1 MDLAFNHWPGFVRQ
15 HGAAF
20 AAAAVLIV
28 LLLIA
33 LVFFLSNRHQPP
45 VKQVET
51 ITIIAVQ
58 PIKPPPPP
66 PPPPQEMIQQPKI
79 TTPIAKPTEPAPPT
93 KVATPKAVA
102 PVAPPL
108 GTSIHSNAAPDSFN
122 LSGNAGGD
130 SLLGG
135 GGGEGGSGAWSYYA
149 SLLQSQIN
157 QALHVNKKTTNASF
171 QVVARVWVDST
182 GFVTRVVVAP
192 SGNNII
198 DSAIRNEVL
207 AGMRFSEPPPAGMP
221 MPIVMSLTGQ
231 QPLQ

>member
-1 MDLAFNHWPGFVRQ
+1 MDLAFNQWPGFFRQ
-15 HGAAF
+15 HSAALV
-20 AAAAVLIV
+20 AAIAIIL

-33 LVFFLSNRHQPP
+33 LVFFLSNRNQAP
-45 VKQVET
+45 VKQVEN

-58 PIKPPPPP
+58 PPKPVPPP
-66 PPPPQEMIQQPKI
+66 PPPPQQMIQQPKI
-79 TTPIAKPTEPAPPT
+79 TTPILKPTEAAPPT
-93 KVATPKAVA
+93 KVATPKSAA

-122 LSGNAGGD
+122 LSGNTGGD

-149 SLLQSQIN
+149 SLLQSQLN
-157 QALHVNKKTTNASF
+157 QALHANKTTTNASF
-171 QVVARVWVDST
+171 QVTARVWVDNT
-182 GFVTRVVVAP
+182 GVVTRVVVAP
-192 SGNNII
+192 SGN
-198 DSAIRNEVL
+198 DVVDAAIRNEVL
-207 AGMRFSEPPPAGMP
+207 AGMKFSQPPPAGMP

>member
-1 MDLAFNHWPGFVRQ
+1 MDIALNQWPGFVRQ

-20 AAAAVLIV
+20 AAAATLIV

-33 LVFFLSNRHQPP
+33 LVFFLSNRNQAP
-45 VKQVET
+45 VRQVEN

-58 PIKPPPPP
+58 PPKPVPPP
-66 PPPPQEMIQQPKI
+66 PPPPQQMIQQPKI
-79 TTPIAKPTEPAPPT
+79 TTPIEKPTEAAPPT
-93 KVATPKAVA
+93 KVATPKAAA
-102 PVAPPL
+102 PAVTPL

-122 LSGNAGGD
+122 LSGNTGGD
-130 SLLGG
+130 GLLGG

-149 SLLQSQIN
+149 SLLQSQLN
-157 QALHVNKKTTNASF
+157 QALHANKKTTNASF
-171 QVVARVWVDST
+171 QVTARVWLDNT

-192 SGNNII
+192 SGNDIV
-198 DSAIRNEVL
+198 DAAIRNEVL

-231 QPLQ
+231 PPLQ